1 MTAQAARAT
10 GPFVFSGPGG
20 RWYTA
25 AMRVPPWL
33 PPAAA
38 AFAIALGVLV
48 LDWVV
53 IDLDLGLSARVGP
66 RSIEVCTSAGC
77 TAGRHAGKPFAAL
90 PTAVFVLGLATAL
103 GLIGVAVARFT
114 STELGPI
121 AAAVSWSAVA
131 TAVAA
136 VLAIIYLAPDSLGDL
151 GAGFPLTLVGAGVGI
166 TARGTSI
173 AGAFDGGRSKAPI
186 RSTATVAAPPTSP
199 PPARP
204 AATPYDLGA
213 AAPATPPPGK
223 PLSKTARPN
232 PVGPAAVD
240 ATRDALRFV
249 VQDGAITADGLTVRV
264 ARGGERTVTW
274 RDLVEVVARRM
285 PPDPPYEKTTFVDL
299 VVGDG
304 PPLRLVPTSRLDY
317 AALPGG
323 QAPNTKENWRNLVA
337 LARQH
342 NPAIA
347 IEADSAD
354 FFAGGR
360 DAPMFPAL
368 KKFVEWD
375 RRYG

>member
-1 MTAQAARAT
+1 
-10 GPFVFSGPGG
+10 
-20 RWYTA
+20 
-25 AMRVPPWL
+25 MRVPPWL
-33 PPAAA
+33 SPAAA
-38 AFAIALGVLV
+38 AIALALGVLV

-53 IDLDLGLSARVGP
+53 IDIDLGLSAHVGP
-66 RSIEVCTSAGC
+66 RSIELCSPGGC
-77 TAGRHAGKPFAAL
+77 VDGRHAGKPFAAL
-90 PTAVFVLGLATAL
+90 PTAVFLLGLVTAL
-103 GLIGVAVARFT
+103 GLIGVAVARVT
-114 STELGPI
+114 HTELGPI
-121 AAAVSWSAVA
+121 ATAVTWASVA

-136 VLAIIYLAPDSLGDL
+136 VLAILYLAPDSFGQL
-151 GAGFPLTLVGAGVGI
+151 GAGFPLTLVGAVVGI
-166 TARGTSI
+166 GAGVTPTL
-173 AGAFDGGRSKAPI
+173 GAFEGGRSRAPI
-186 RSTATVAAPPTSP
+186 RSTAVVAAPAAA

-204 AATPYDLGA
+204 AATPYDLA
-213 AAPATPPPGK
+213 AGAPAAPPPGK

-249 VQDGAITADGLTVRV
+249 VQDGAITADGLAVRV
-264 ARGGERTVTW
+264 ARGGERTIAW

-299 VVGDG
+299 VVADG

>member
-1 MTAQAARAT
+1 MRA
-10 GPFVFSGPGG
+10 
-20 RWYTA
+20 
-25 AMRVPPWL
+25 PPWL
-33 PPAAA
+33 WPAVAA
-38 AFAIALGVLV
+38 VAVALGVLV

-53 IDLDLGLSARVGP
+53 IDVDTGLTVRVGP
-66 RSIEVCTSAGC
+66 RSVELCASAGC
-77 TAGRHAGKPFAAL
+77 VDGRHAGKPFAAL
-90 PTAVFVLGLATAL
+90 PTAVFVLGLGTAL
-103 GLIGVAVARFT
+103 GLLGVAVARFT
-114 STELGPI
+114 HTELGPL
-121 AAAVSWSAVA
+121 AAAVSWLAVG

-136 VLAIIYLAPDSLGDL
+136 VLAIIYLAPDALGDL
-151 GAGFPLTLVGAGVGI
+151 GAGFPLTLVGAAIGI
-166 TARGTSI
+166 GARGTPT
-173 AGAFDGGRSKAPI
+173 AGAFDGGRAKAPI
-186 RSTATVAAPPTSP
+186 RSTAAAASP
-199 PPARP
+199 APAPALPSRP
-204 AATPYDLGA
+204 APSSYDLDQ
-213 AAPATPPPGK
+213 AAPATPAPAR

-249 VQDGAITADGLTVRV
+249 VQDGAITATGLTVRV
-264 ARGGERTVTW
+264 ARGGERTIAW
-274 RDLVEVVARRM
+274 GELVEVVARRM

-299 VVGDG
+299 VVADG
-304 PPLRLVPTSRLDY
+304 TPLRLVPTSRLDY

-323 QAPNTKENWRNLVA
+323 QAPNTKENWRALVA

-347 IEADSAD
+347 IEPDSAD